1 MERATVS
8 CNPSLVMVRERELST
23 GGTILGKGL
32 CSKGS
37 VNGMEVLAVLGTRL
51 CMGSLFIVCHTS
63 LYHTIRCGGIGLY
76 SAPSARGS
84 NW

>member
-8 CNPSLVMVRERELST
+8 CKPSLVMVRERELST

-37 VNGMEVLAVLGTRL
+37 VNGMEVLATRL

-63 LYHTIRCGGIGLY
+63 LYHTIRCGGTGLC
-76 SAPSARGS
+76 SEPSAQGS

>member
-8 CNPSLVMVRERELST
+8 CKPSLVMVRERELST

-37 VNGMEVLAVLGTRL
+37 VNGMEVLAVLGTQAVYGVVVHRVSHL
-51 CMGSLFIVCHTS
+51 PVSYNSMRRNRSL
-63 LYHTIRCGGIGLY
+63 
-76 SAPSARGS
+76 
-84 NW
+84 

>member
-8 CNPSLVMVRERELST
+8 CKPSLVMVRERELST

-37 VNGMEVLAVLGTRL
+37 VNGMEVLATRL

-63 LYHTIRCGGIGLY
+63 LYHTIRCGGIGLC
-76 SAPSARGS
+76 SEPSARGS